1 MITRGS
7 LCEECGTQKMIFYNC
22 LYLPLH
28 VIMFYVMERDIP
40 LYQLL
45 GCRCNPEY
53 IESDDSIISDFNSQL
68 FILNYMM
75 NLDTTPPSPKSP
87 LDMLD

>member
-1 MITRGS
+1 MISKGPI
-7 LCEECGTQKMIFYNC
+7 CQECGIKKTIFYNY

-40 LYQLL
+40 LYRIL
-45 GCRCNPEY
+45 GCNCCPEY
-53 IESDDSIISDFNSQL
+53 IESDDSVISDFNSHL
-68 FILNYMM
+68 IILNYMM

-87 LDMLD
+87 LDILD